1 MAKVNSLKNLFR
13 SKARLIFRFV
23 FSTVLMAVVI
33 LLSAG
38 SVNYWQGWVYLMLF
52 TWLAVFTMLLL
63 PSDLAMERM
72 NPGAGVKKWDYVFIA
87 FYTPMTFVIPALSAA
102 DAHRFHLS
110 PGLPVAIN
118 AAAFL
123 FILLGTSLLVRSTWI
138 NQYFSSVI
146 RIQNDRGQK
155 VIQDGPYQFVRHPGY
170 LGGMII
176 YLFLPPALNSLLG
189 YAGAVPLIAALIIR
203 TYFEDKILQQEL
215 NGYRGYAT
223 IVKYRLVPKIW

>member
-1 MAKVNSLKNLFR
+1 MAKGNDPKNLLR

-23 FSTVLMAVVI
+23 FSTALMAFVI
-33 LLSAG
+33 IKSAG
-38 SVNYWQGWVYLMLF
+38 TVNYWQGWVYMTLF
-52 TWLAVFTMLLL
+52 TYLAVFTMLVL

-72 NPGAGVKKWDYVFIA
+72 NPGEGVKKWDYVFVA

-110 PGLPVAIN
+110 PGLPVSIN

-123 FILLGTSLLVRSTWI
+123 FIFFGTSLLVRSTWI

-155 VIQDGPYQFVRHPGY
+155 VIQDGPYQIVRHPGY
-170 LGGMII
+170 LGGMVI

-189 YAGAVPLIAALIIR
+189 YAGAIPLIAALIIR
-203 TYFEDKILQQEL
+203 TYFEDRTLQQEL
-215 NGYRGYAT
+215 DGYRDYAN
-223 IVKYRLVPKIW
+223 IVKYRLIPKVW